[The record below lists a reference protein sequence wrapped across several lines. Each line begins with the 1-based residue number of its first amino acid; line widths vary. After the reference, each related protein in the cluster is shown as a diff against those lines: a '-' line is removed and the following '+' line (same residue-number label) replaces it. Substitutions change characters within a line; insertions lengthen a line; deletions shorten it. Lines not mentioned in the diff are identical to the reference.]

1 MPIVA
6 DSYGAPQEAGGPAQ
20 VAGAGV
26 SDVVIATDGMLRGH
40 RDWAGGCAAHD
51 TVSTVGLVRHT
62 SMSTWTHHLR
72 ARLLALSLVHDLQV
86 RMSHAT
92 GHKQSTLL
100 LIGPSIAAA
109 HSVLE

>member
-1 MPIVA
+1 MYRKKNVTDDRRTSQLTVAVPIVA

-72 ARLLALSLVHDLQV
+72 ARLC
-86 RMSHAT
+86 
-92 GHKQSTLL
+92 GCHKQR
-100 LIGPSIAAA
+100 SITNTNFV
-109 HSVLE
+109 VLCV

>member
-1 MPIVA
+1 MDVTNK
-6 DSYGAPQEAGGPAQ
+6 GPLLTLTLLYYVYSQ
-20 VAGAGV
+20 C
-26 SDVVIATDGMLRGH
+26 ML
-40 RDWAGGCAAHD
+40 
-51 TVSTVGLVRHT
+51 VK
-62 SMSTWTHHLR
+62 WTLT
-72 ARLLALSLVHDLQV
+72 LALSLVHDLQV